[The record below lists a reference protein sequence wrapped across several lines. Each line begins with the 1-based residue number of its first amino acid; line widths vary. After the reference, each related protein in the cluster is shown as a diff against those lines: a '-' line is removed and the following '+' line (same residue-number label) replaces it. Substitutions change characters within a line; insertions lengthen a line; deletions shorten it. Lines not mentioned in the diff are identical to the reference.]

1 MHGITPKVINKMK
14 VSFIG
19 LGIMGMPMA
28 TNVAKQFDLIG
39 YDIVKKETPFP
50 FASSYKECA
59 DHADVIISMVPKNE
73 HFVSLVKEMKP
84 LLRKGQI
91 WIDMSTISPA
101 TTVAMK
107 KELEEVGVSL
117 CDAPVVKS
125 QPAAV
130 KGELGIY
137 FGGSEELFEKVK
149 PILLCM
155 GKNVIRMG
163 ENGKGLEM
171 KIVHNALVGQIQNGV
186 NEILGF
192 ANKIGLDLHDVVTAL
207 GYGGAQ
213 CFYLDTKANNI
224 MNHTY
229 PTAFSVENMNKD
241 VHFALEI
248 ANNYDLEVPSL
259 RNVVRVYEEAMD
271 MGLAKSDFS
280 NTYEV
285 VNKK

>member
-1 MHGITPKVINKMK
+1 MLGITPKATNMK
-14 VSFIG
+14 IAFIG

-39 YDIVKKETPFP
+39 FDIVKKEAPFP

-59 DHADVIISMVPKNE
+59 DYADVIISMVPKNE
-73 HFVSLVKEMKP
+73 HFKSLVKEMKP
-84 LLRKGQI
+84 LMRKGQI
-91 WIDMSTISPA
+91 WIDMSTIAPA
-101 TTVAMK
+101 TALEMK
-107 KELEEVGVSL
+107 KELDEVGVQL

-171 KIVHNALVGQIQNGV
+171 KIIHNALVGQIQNGV
-186 NEILGF
+186 NEILGL
-192 ANKIGLDLHDVVTAL
+192 ADKIGLDLHEVVTAL

-224 MNHTY
+224 MNHNY

-241 VHFALEI
+241 VHFAKEI
-248 ANNYDLEVPSL
+248 ADSVNAEVPSL
-259 RNVVRVYEEAMD
+259 RNVVKVYEKAMEE
-271 MGLAKSDFS
+271 GLAKNDFS

-285 VNKK
+285 VNK